1 MLSSDISIHGFF
13 ISLPYRDKSLF
24 QITLI
29 IIEKRSSMESLWDF
43 IFTKRYRK
51 NKNKIGRRRWN
62 KKILWFIIFSTAI
75 LISLLCLWSHSLC
88 YFQFHQHRRKRKC
101 GWEEKKLI
109 TGRWLSCFIEFSVRL
124 SFFTIMPRVGF
135 WKNHL
140 FYKNWNILINS
151 PIFLI
156 NFFNHPDRNLNIF
169 FWNIINFILTSK
181 HNQIDSSPQYT
192 CMYFCCDPPL
202 CFHFLLQHSLSG
214 CFNAQQ
220 WIK

>member
-101 GWEEKKLI
+101 GWEEKK
-109 TGRWLSCFIEFSVRL
+109 V
-124 SFFTIMPRVGF
+124 
-135 WKNHL
+135 NHRSMIKL
-140 FYKNWNILINS
+140 FYWIFCSPVFLHDHAESGILKKS
-151 PIFLI
+151 
-156 NFFNHPDRNLNIF
+156 
-169 FWNIINFILTSK
+169 FIL
-181 HNQIDSSPQYT
+181 
-192 CMYFCCDPPL
+192 
-202 CFHFLLQHSLSG
+202 
-214 CFNAQQ
+214 
-220 WIK
+220 